1 MKRCKVCNKLADN
14 AEKRCQ
20 RCGTEFEY
28 DRWRMLFSESR
39 IILVI
44 VIITVLGLAIYN
56 AIPLLPPD
64 PAECSQTSV
73 DRFEKIAKDYY
84 KETRNILGK
93 EMLRSKELSTLRSY
107 KNEAEAIPV
116 HPCLEP
122 AKENL
127 VNYLNDLY
135 YIGVYST
142 GFAYRGAAYRT
153 ERAGYFWDSL
163 NANLDE
169 VRECLPN
176 CP

>member
-1 MKRCKVCNKLADN
+1 MKRCKECNKLADN
-14 AEKRCQ
+14 AEKYCQ

-28 DRWRMLFSESR
+28 DRWKMLFSESR
-39 IILVI
+39 IFLVI

-56 AIPLLPPD
+56 AIPSLPPD

-73 DRFEKIAKDYY
+73 DRFERIAKNYY
-84 KETRNILGK
+84 NETRNILRK
-93 EMLRSKELSTLRSY
+93 ELIRSKELSTLRSY

-122 AKENL
+122 AKADL
-127 VNYLNDLY
+127 VDYLNEVY
-135 YIGVYST
+135 YIGVYSV

-153 ERAGYFWDSL
+153 VRAGDYWDSL
-163 NANLDE
+163 NAHLDE